1 MIEKLIRDINKSLD
15 NNCYFAALSLALIL
29 PDICGKA
36 KYPADGV
43 TKRYITWYNEYIGNY
58 EKPTSKYNE
67 DMPYLSGEVIYNLRN
82 SFLHQG
88 TPNSDKYSIK
98 ETDCKIDEFELV
110 FCKNLLGHT
119 SKVSYN
125 GPNFSRNEIA
135 NRGYRVNVRLL
146 CVRLCN
152 AAQTYYNENK
162 QNFNFFNYHIED
174 RDTE

>member
-1 MIEKLIRDINKSLD
+1 ML
-15 NNCYFAALSLALIL
+15 
-29 PDICGKA
+29 
-36 KYPADGV
+36 
-43 TKRYITWYNEYIGNY
+43 
-58 EKPTSKYNE
+58 
-67 DMPYLSGEVIYNLRN
+67 YLSRGGEVIYNLRN

-88 TPNSDKYSIK
+88 TPNIDKSSIK

-119 SKVSYN
+119 SKVFYN
-125 GPNFSRNEIA
+125 GRNFSRNEIA
-135 NRGYRVNVRLL
+135 NGGYTVNVRLL

-152 AAQTYYNENK
+152 AAQTYYNKNR